1 MLQITSFL
9 ASKTHTK
16 LILYAF
22 RLSLKAIKIISFNER
37 KEKLSVAI
45 FDISNHFFRDVVLR
59 LPPFY
64 RKIK

>member
-9 ASKTHTK
+9 ASKTHIK